1 MYLILLFSFLINAT
15 TTPKTTDNLV
25 VEIKNINFD
34 KGGTICIELCD
45 AQNKTVKL
53 LKQTVKTNEN
63 VFLFTD
69 LPFGKYAIRAFH
81 DANNNGKL
89 DIGLF
94 GQPIEGWGVS
104 NDARGFM
111 SAPPL
116 TKMLFDHTA
125 LTKISF
131 KLSY

>member
-1 MYLILLFSFLINAT
+1 MYLILLFSFFINAT
-15 TTPKTTDNLV
+15 TTPKTTDNLL

-34 KGGTICIELCD
+34 KGGTMCIELCD

-53 LKQTVKTNEN
+53 LRQPVKLKEN
-63 VFLFTD
+63 IFFFTD

-89 DIGLF
+89 DTGFF
-94 GQPIEGWGVS
+94 GQPVEGWGVS

-116 TKMLFDHTA
+116 NKMLFDHNA
-125 LTKISF
+125 ETKISF